1 MSNTRLQLRRK
12 IKQADH
18 LLGLVMEY
26 LKEVGLVYSKDHSDI
41 ADQFALLYGAIEE
54 VRKALD
60 KLYEEM

>member
-1 MSNTRLQLRRK
+1 MSNLRNQLRRK

-26 LKEVGLVYSKDHSDI
+26 LKEVGLVYSKDHKET
-41 ADQFALLYGAIEE
+41 ADKFALLYGAFSELRE
-54 VRKALD
+54 ALN